1 MPLGVLGA
9 QIVHAA
15 GESGPAAP
23 GTYAV
28 VLAVPDELR
37 LQRLAARL
45 QDAGLDPIL
54 ICEPDPPYLGRL
66 MTVGLRPTTDRQ
78 RLQRVLKGL
87 PLLGEEGRRG
97 DG

>member
-1 MPLGVLGA
+1 LGVLCA

-28 VLAVPDELR
+28 VLAVPDEAR

-45 QDAGLDPIL
+45 QDEGLNPVL
-54 ICEPDPPYLGRL
+54 IHEPDRNNEL
-66 MTVGLRPTTDRQ
+66 MTVGLRPAVTRP
-78 RLQRVLKGL
+78 RVLRGL
-87 PLLGEEGRRG
+87 PLLSEVTPCIAASTT
-97 DG
+97 